1 MSQVVIPVSLH
12 SSGVASYLPSRS
24 VNTKSSIKMSPNLLR
39 GLLSTATHQL
49 QELKQFGGGE
59 TTRNHL
65 ALNPLLVIM
74 ALCYCGW

>member
-1 MSQVVIPVSLH
+1 
-12 SSGVASYLPSRS
+12 
-24 VNTKSSIKMSPNLLR
+24 MSPNLLR
-39 GLLSTATHQL
+39 GLLSSATHQL
-49 QELKQFGGGE
+49 QELQQFEGEE